1 MSVTTSYQ
9 VKLWKL
15 TGGSRR
21 WCRRRTTVCK
31 FYHDRGIVRM
41 YCTGTLYDYNHS
53 ELALLVTRVGPA
65 AGYFLRIAPGPS
77 PDVLAST
84 SSTCLSLPSRT
95 ACGCSRRARAA
106 LASTFLD
113 ESLPAV
119 PAAAQVAPETAPGT
133 HTLLTPRFAASSVW
147 KKGSSS
153 PLSLQRPETPPKAS
167 RPSSSSSSVQSWR

>member
-21 WCRRRTTVCK
+21 WCRRRTLYANFTTTGVLYAC
-31 FYHDRGIVRM
+31 IVPVHYM
-41 YCTGTLYDYNHS
+41 TIITQ
-53 ELALLVTRVGPA
+53 LALLVTRVGPA
-65 AGYFLRIAPGPS
+65 AGYFLRIAPEPS

>member
-9 VKLWKL
+9 VKQWKL
-15 TGGSRR
+15 TGGLRR
-21 WCRRRTTVCK
+21 WCRRRTLYANFTTTVL
-31 FYHDRGIVRM
+31 Y
-41 YCTGTLYDYNHS
+41 GTLITITQ
-53 ELALLVTRVGPA
+53 LALLVTRVGPA

-153 PLSLQRPETPPKAS
+153 PLSPQRPETPPKAS